1 MADVRPVQAVA
12 ERKHE
17 RKGAGAEVEEA
28 RAGRALLAPTTRH
41 SRRRSRTANTR
52 RAREGTCMQG
62 QSQGNVY
69 FILLDIVRM
78 APPGTDNI

>member
-28 RAGRALLAPTTRH
+28 QAGQDLPTPTTQHR
-41 SRRRSRTANTR
+41 RRRSQTTNTQRTC
-52 RAREGTCMQG
+52 EGTCMQG
-62 QSQGNVY
+62 QCQGNVY
-69 FILLDIVRM
+69 FI
-78 APPGTDNI
+78 